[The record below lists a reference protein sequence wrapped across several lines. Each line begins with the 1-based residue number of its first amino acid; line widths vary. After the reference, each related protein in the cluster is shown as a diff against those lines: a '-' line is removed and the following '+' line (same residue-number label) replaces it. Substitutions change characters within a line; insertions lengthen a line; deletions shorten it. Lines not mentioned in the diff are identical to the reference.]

1 MRMSVSETI
10 FFIERESGIGL
21 QAQLRETVVSAV
33 LAGRVQPGAHLPS
46 TRKLA
51 DYLRISRITV
61 TLAYQELVSQGYVEA
76 ASRSSYRITDNPPGR
91 DVDDNL
97 PSGGSPRWTGAARS
111 R

>member
-1 MRMSVSETI
+1 VLSSRIDAVRTHVSETI
-10 FFIERESGIGL
+10 FFVDRDSGLGL

-51 DYLRISRITV
+51 DYLNISRITV

-76 ASRSSYRITDNPPGR
+76 ANRSAYRI
-91 DVDDNL
+91 
-97 PSGGSPRWTGAARS
+97 A
-111 R
+111 